1 MYLNCCSLRLLD
13 GSWQNNL
20 DSWWWNYRVVLGYG
34 TGWWFIII
42 QQRKGKRMWRNL
54 SVHGNRKSLIGKWSW
69 NHSGISNCSENSN
82 LRDLWL
88 WTNFTR
94 PFYCTVYCIICV
106 TDIYAQVTIN
116 VHMYVDMNKRPG
128 LLSWI
133 SYMNY
138 SKWITH
144 HSCSFGSISSLFPV
158 TSLINTE
165 CSADIYWLGCISR
178 VLQMMSVR
186 VLLMVTPL
194 CYWK

>member
-1 MYLNCCSLRLLD
+1 MVLD
-13 GSWQNNL
+13 NL

-144 HSCSFGSISSLFPV
+144 HSWSFGSISSLFPV